1 MFAQCTVLPTDRH
14 RLELITNSWFYFT
27 AKPQLSW
34 FFSACFVSLCL
45 FWFVCRSYKSFSMAS
60 STAFLASA
68 YVNTLQR
75 YDASHE
81 FEMESAEGK
90 KKYEWDGILKKLKDT
105 LLPQLEKAKNLGTL
119 CIFCKGSKEN

>member
-1 MFAQCTVLPTDRH
+1 MQVGKCSPSVPFYQ
-14 RLELITNSWFYFT
+14 LIAIDWNSLQIVGST
-27 AKPQLSW
+27 SQQNLNSHG
-34 FFSACFVSLCL
+34 SLCL

>member
-1 MFAQCTVLPTDRH
+1 
-14 RLELITNSWFYFT
+14 
-27 AKPQLSW
+27 
-34 FFSACFVSLCL
+34 
-45 FWFVCRSYKSFSMAS
+45 MAS

-81 FEMESAEGK
+81 FEMERAQGK
-90 KKYEWDGILKKLKDT
+90 KKYEWDGILKKLKDM